1 MTLREKYLIPIKA
14 MLTAKEC
21 RHLLA
26 DEKMSDEQVADFLAG
41 IRKMTGR
48 YLDNYFKDEFTEGND
63 V

>member
-1 MTLREKYLIPIKA
+1 MTIE
-14 MLTAKEC
+14 EC

-26 DEKMSDEQVADFLAG
+26 DEKMSDEQVADFLDG

-48 YLDNYFKDEFTEGND
+48 YLDNYFRYEFTEEND